1 MKHKQ
6 FLENL
11 IGPLSNQ
18 GGGGGTPAV
27 LINKNV
33 SANGTYNASSD
44 NADGYK
50 KVVVAVEPNLQSKS
64 VTIQQNGT
72 TTVSPD
78 QGKDGLS
85 GVEITVNVSGG
96 QQTLDDFAY
105 EIWNRT
111 VTALADSTDPNVPRV
126 TQLTAYAMRD
136 FPELLT
142 VDYRYI
148 TTIGSYN
155 FYVCPKL
162 KEVRLDRLTEVKTN
176 CFVQCLAVEKILIPA
191 CTKIAGMPNLQ
202 SLHTIDFSSL
212 ETISNSTFTGGSSS
226 TSRNQVLTELNLP
239 ALKTAGDSCVQ
250 YFEGLTKVVFGS
262 SVTSLG
268 SSFCRYCSALNTVI
282 FGAETAA
289 VPTLGSN
296 GFAGT
301 AIASGHG
308 YIYVPDA
315 LLNDWKAAS
324 NWSTHASKIKGL
336 SELPS

>member
-1 MKHKQ
+1 MTKHVQ
-6 FLENL
+6 FLELL
-11 IGPLSNQ
+11 IGPLANE
-18 GGGGGTPAV
+18 GGGGGSAT
-27 LINKNV
+27 LINKSV

-50 KVVVAVEPNLQSKS
+50 KVTVDVQPDLQSKS
-64 VTIQQNGT
+64 VTIQQNGQ

-126 TQLTAYAMRD
+126 TQLTQYAIRD
-136 FPELLT
+136 FPELVS
-142 VDYRYI
+142 VDYPNV
-148 TTIGSYN
+148 TNPAQYN

-162 KEVRLDRLTEVKTN
+162 KTVRLNGCLELKSNT
-176 CFVQCLAVEKILIPA
+176 FVQCPLLETLLLPS
-191 CTKIAGMPNLQ
+191 CTKLTGIVGVFALK
-202 SLHTIDFSSL
+202 TTDFSSV
-212 ETISNSTFTGGSSS
+212 ETISNSTMSGGSSS
-226 TSRNQVLTELNLP
+226 SDKNYAMTELNLP
-239 ALKTAGDSCVQ
+239 ALKTVGDSCLQ
-250 YFEGLTKVVFGS
+250 YFMALTKVTFGS
-262 SVTSLG
+262 SVTALG
-268 SSFCRYCSALNTVI
+268 ASCLRYCSALNTII
-282 FGAETAA
+282 FGAETSA
-289 VPTLGSN
+289 VPTLGTN
-296 GFAGT
+296 ALAGT

-315 LLNDWKAAS
+315 LLTTWKAAS
-324 NWSTHASKIKGL
+324 NWSTYANQIKGL